1 MDGTSFL
8 CGERNAYRG
17 CLDERLGFVGPVYRE
32 VVQDKRDSA
41 YIVRFIVSTRSNGG
55 IGV

>member
-1 MDGTSFL
+1 
-8 CGERNAYRG
+8 
-17 CLDERLGFVGPVYRE
+17 VYRE

-41 YIVRFIVSTRSNGG
+41 YIVRFIVSTRSIGG